1 MQDHNLFSIYTK
13 RLNKADLNYIVTG
26 SVAGIIYGEP
36 RLTHDVDIILH
47 LKITD
52 LNSLV
57 NIFSN
62 EEFYLPPIEVIR
74 TEMSRTMRGHFN
86 IIHHETGFKADI
98 YLAGNDPLHIF
109 AFKNLKTFKINSED
123 VYVAPPEYVIIRKLE
138 FYDEG
143 KSQKHL
149 IDIKSILKN
158 CPLKINKIF
167 IMTNIKSKE
176 IKKLFNSIVKS
187 TEVIN

>member
-13 RLNKADLNYIVTG
+13 RLNQAGLRYVVTG

-36 RLTHDVDIILH
+36 RLTHDVDIIVY
-47 LKITD
+47 LKVID
-52 LNSLV
+52 LNNLLDS
-57 NIFSN
+57 FPDR
-62 EEFYLPPIEVIR
+62 EFYLPPIEVIR

-86 IIHHETGFKADI
+86 IIHHDTGFKADI
-98 YLAGNDPLHIF
+98 YLVGSDPLHIF
-109 AFKNLKTFKINSED
+109 AFKGAKQFEIDGEKVN
-123 VYVAPPEYVIIRKLE
+123 VAPPEYVIIRKLE

-158 CPLKINKIF
+158 CPLEIDKDF
-167 IMTNIKSKE
+167 IRKNIKSTE
-176 IKKLFNSIVKS
+176 IVKLFNSMF
-187 TEVIN
+187 E